1 MVDKNIFVTRP
12 NLPPLEEFIPYLK
25 EIWESAWLTNNGTF
39 HSELEKSLAEYLN
52 VPYISL
58 FANGTLALLT
68 AIQALELKGEVITTP
83 YSFVATSHA
92 LWWNNITPVFVDV
105 DPIYG
110 NLNPD
115 NIEAAISAKTTAIL
129 PVHVYGNPCEFQKIQ
144 DIAEKYKLKVIY
156 DAAHT
161 FGVKGNEF
169 SLFDYGDLS
178 IISFHATK
186 IFSTIEGGAVICN
199 SAEMK
204 QHLDDLKNFG
214 FRNETTVVAPGI
226 NAKMN
231 EVQAA
236 FGLASLKYID
246 NNIDKCRQI
255 SDIYNYR
262 LKSVPGIRILE
273 RNTNV
278 RHNYSYFPIF
288 IEEQDYGISREELYE
303 ALKSKQ
309 IFSRRY
315 FYPLISQFSPYSK
328 LSSAQNSNLP
338 IANQLANTVL
348 CLPIYSTLEVND
360 VEKICDLIVKLKN
373 D

>member
-156 DAAHT
+156 DAAHA
-161 FGVKGNEF
+161 FGVQINNKSIGQ
-169 SLFDYGDLS
+169 YGDATMF
-178 IISFHATK
+178 SFHATK

-255 SDIYNYR
+255 SDIYN
-262 LKSVPGIRILE
+262 
-273 RNTNV
+273 
-278 RHNYSYFPIF
+278 
-288 IEEQDYGISREELYE
+288 
-303 ALKSKQ
+303 
-309 IFSRRY
+309 
-315 FYPLISQFSPYSK
+315 
-328 LSSAQNSNLP
+328 
-338 IANQLANTVL
+338 
-348 CLPIYSTLEVND
+348 
-360 VEKICDLIVKLKN
+360 
-373 D
+373 